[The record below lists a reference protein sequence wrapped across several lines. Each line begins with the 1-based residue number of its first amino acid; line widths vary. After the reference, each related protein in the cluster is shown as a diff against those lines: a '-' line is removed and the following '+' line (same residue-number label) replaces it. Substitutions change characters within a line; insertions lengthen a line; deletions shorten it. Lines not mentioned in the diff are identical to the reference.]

1 MPAPVE
7 ILSPNDKP
15 ALLGVSTPEFI
26 ASCDSTL
33 RELGYKVHTAANHD
47 EFQSRYRQVPYH
59 VIILEELFDCATP
72 EENQSLQTLQ
82 WMPMPQRRHATM
94 VLVGDQFQTMHALQ
108 AFNQSVHAV
117 INPQEL
123 VGMLAQIVPKLVA
136 DNNLFLDMYR
146 ESQIR
151 IAQGKA

>member
-7 ILSPNDKP
+7 ILTTNDKP
-15 ALLGVSTPEFI
+15 ALLGVSTPEFVT
-26 ASCDSTL
+26 ACESTL
-33 RELGYKVHTAANHD
+33 RELGYKVHATANHD
-47 EFQSRYRQVPYH
+47 EFQSRFRQIQYH

-72 EENQSLQTLQ
+72 DENKSLRSLQ
-82 WMPMPQRRHATM
+82 WMPMALRRHAT
-94 VLVGDQFQTMHALQ
+94 VLLIGDQFQTMHSLQ
-108 AFNQSVHAV
+108 AYNQSVHAV
-117 INPQEL
+117 INPLEL
-123 VGMLAQIVPKLVA
+123 MGTLAQIVPKLVA